1 MKIVGSSSGMSDFG
15 DGATHQSIDDA
26 AIMSAI
32 PNMTVFTPCD
42 GVEVRYAAEAAVRH
56 DGPCYIR
63 LCRNDLEDI
72 FPAGAEYKIGEPVE
86 LRAGSDVTVYTHG
99 IMAHEALKAAEMAE
113 KEGIRVNVVHI
124 PTLKPLNEKAVK
136 AFAEG
141 KKGVVVCEEASIR
154 GGLNMLVSYIL
165 RGTAVPIES
174 VAVMDE
180 FGQSASSH
188 EELLEYYGLDALNVL
203 MKIRK
208 AAGK

>member
-1 MKIVGSSSGMSDFG
+1 MRFKKFEKPHKNAKFQAKRAVMKQDE
-15 DGATHQSIDDA
+15 
-26 AIMSAI
+26 
-32 PNMTVFTPCD
+32 TVKTQ
-42 GVEVRYAAEAAVRH
+42 
-56 DGPCYIR
+56 
-63 LCRNDLEDI
+63 
-72 FPAGAEYKIGEPVE
+72 
-86 LRAGSDVTVYTHG
+86 
-99 IMAHEALKAAEMAE
+99 
-113 KEGIRVNVVHI
+113 I

-136 AFAEG
+136 AFAED

-154 GGLNMLVSYIL
+154 GGLNMLISYIL

>member
-1 MKIVGSSSGMSDFG
+1 MKQYQFWFIVGSQFLYGTEVLD
-15 DGATHQSIDDA
+15 
-26 AIMSAI
+26 
-32 PNMTVFTPCD
+32 TVAK
-42 GVEVRYAAEAAVRH
+42 R
-56 DGPCYIR
+56 
-63 LCRNDLEDI
+63 
-72 FPAGAEYKIGEPVE
+72 
-86 LRAGSDVTVYTHG
+86 
-99 IMAHEALKAAEMAE
+99 AAEMAE
-113 KEGIRVNVVHI
+113 KERIRVNVVHI

>member
-1 MKIVGSSSGMSDFG
+1 MAQQAMLKQDE
-15 DGATHQSIDDA
+15 
-26 AIMSAI
+26 
-32 PNMTVFTPCD
+32 TVRTQ
-42 GVEVRYAAEAAVRH
+42 
-56 DGPCYIR
+56 
-63 LCRNDLEDI
+63 
-72 FPAGAEYKIGEPVE
+72 
-86 LRAGSDVTVYTHG
+86 
-99 IMAHEALKAAEMAE
+99 
-113 KEGIRVNVVHI
+113 I

>member
-1 MKIVGSSSGMSDFG
+1 MQKYCENRRFCTKRRMMNADEK
-15 DGATHQSIDDA
+15 A
-26 AIMSAI
+26 
-32 PNMTVFTPCD
+32 NRVF
-42 GVEVRYAAEAAVRH
+42 
-56 DGPCYIR
+56 
-63 LCRNDLEDI
+63 
-72 FPAGAEYKIGEPVE
+72 
-86 LRAGSDVTVYTHG
+86 
-99 IMAHEALKAAEMAE
+99 
-113 KEGIRVNVVHI
+113 